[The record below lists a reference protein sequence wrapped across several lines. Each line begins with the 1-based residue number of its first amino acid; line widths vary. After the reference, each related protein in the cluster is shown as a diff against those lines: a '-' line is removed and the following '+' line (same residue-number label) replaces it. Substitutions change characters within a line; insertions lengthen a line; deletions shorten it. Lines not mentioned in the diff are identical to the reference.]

1 MTSTNSATSQMVIE
15 HYSALA
21 CEDASNNA
29 AHIKK
34 VAESFGYDPEDLA
47 AIPEGANLGL
57 SCGNPLVIAG
67 LKPVCSL
74 AFNVHLRSA
83 HHVPSLR
90 GPVKL
95 CGQGRVT
102 WLTHF

>member
-1 MTSTNSATSQMVIE
+1 MTSTNSVTSRMVIE

-21 CEDASNNA
+21 REDASNNA

-57 SCGNPLVIAG
+57 SCGNPLAVAG
-67 LKPVCSL
+67 LKSVRSL
-74 AFNVHLRSA
+74 AFNIHLRSA
-83 HHVPSLR
+83 YHVPAL
-90 GPVKL
+90 
-95 CGQGRVT
+95 
-102 WLTHF
+102 